1 MKKDT
6 SVIIAAGGKG
16 KRMGC
21 PKQLLKIGGKEI
33 LIRTILAFK
42 KVNRVKEIIVVTT
55 PETFKTVSKKIKG
68 LKFAPAG
75 VERIES
81 VKNGLKEISKDI
93 KLIAVQD
100 GARPL
105 VKPEDIEACL
115 KAAQKNKAAVLG
127 VFVKDT
133 VKVVRDGKIVKTLKR
148 EELFAAQTPQCY
160 RTEILKKALTKYSKE
175 ILATD
180 ESQLV
185 EKSGVTVAAVVGD
198 YRNIKITTPEDLIIA
213 GALCKRKK

>member
-1 MKKDT
+1 MIKDT

-16 KRMGC
+16 ARMGR
-21 PKQLLKIGGKEI
+21 PKQMLKIAGKET
-33 LIRTILAFK
+33 LLRTVLAFK
-42 KVNRVKEIIVVTT
+42 EVKRVKEIIVVTT
-55 PETFKTVSKKIKG
+55 PENFKIINRKIKG

-75 VERIES
+75 KERIES
-81 VKNGLKEISKDI
+81 VKNGLKEVSPRAT
-93 KLIAVQD
+93 LIAVQD

-105 VKPEDIEACL
+105 VEPSDIEACL
-115 KAAQKNKAAVLG
+115 KAAQKDKAAVLG

-133 VKVVRDGKIVKTLKR
+133 IKIVRNGKVVRTLKR
-148 EELFAAQTPQCY
+148 SELFAAQTPQCY
-160 RTEILKKALTKYSKE
+160 RATVLKEALGKYGDK

-185 EKSGVTVAAVVGD
+185 EKLGIKVTAVVGN

-213 GALCKRKK
+213 NALCKKKK

>member
-1 MKKDT
+1 MRKDT

-16 KRMGC
+16 KRMGR
-21 PKQLLKIGGKEI
+21 PKQLLKIAGQEI
-33 LIRTILAFK
+33 LVKTVLAFK
-42 KVNRVKEIIVVTT
+42 KLKRVKEIIVVTT

-68 LKFAPAG
+68 LKFAPTG
-75 VERIES
+75 RERIES
-81 VKNGLKEISKDI
+81 VKNGLKEVSGDI
-93 KLIAVQD
+93 NLIAVQD

-105 VKPEDIEACL
+105 VNPSDIEACL
-115 KAAQKNKAAVLG
+115 KAAQKDKAAVLG

-133 VKVVRDGKIVKTLKR
+133 IQRVKDGKIINTLKR

-160 RTEILKKALTKYSKE
+160 RAEILKKALKKYGDE

-185 EKSGVTVAAVVGD
+185 EKLGITITAVTGD

-213 GALCKRKK
+213 GALCKKKK

>member
-1 MKKDT
+1 MPKDT

-16 KRMGC
+16 ARMGR
-21 PKQLLKIGGKEI
+21 PKQLLKIDGKEI
-33 LIRTILAFK
+33 LLRTVLTFK
-42 KVNRVKEIIVVTT
+42 KVKRVKEIIVVTT
-55 PETFKTVSKKIKG
+55 PDTFKIISKKVKG

-75 VERIES
+75 KERLES
-81 VKNGLKEISKDI
+81 VKNGLKEVSPTVA
-93 KLIAVQD
+93 LIAVQD

-105 VKPEDIEACL
+105 VSVKDIENCL
-115 KAAQKNKAAVLG
+115 KAAQKDKAAVLG

-133 VKVVRDGKIVKTLKR
+133 IKAVKDGKITKTLNR
-148 EELFAAQTPQCY
+148 AELFAAQTPQCY
-160 RTEILKKALTKYSKE
+160 RTEVLKEALKKYGNR

-185 EKSGVTVAAVVGD
+185 EKLGVKVTAVIGD

-213 GALCKRKK
+213 EALCKKKK

>member
-1 MKKDT
+1 MIKDT

-16 KRMGC
+16 KRMGR

-33 LIRTILAFK
+33 LTRTVLAFK

-75 VERIES
+75 AERIES
-81 VKNGLKEISKDI
+81 VKNGLKEVSKDI

-133 VKVVRDGKIVKTLKR
+133 IKVIKDGKIVKTLKR

-160 RTEILKKALTKYSKE
+160 RAEVLKKALTKYGKE

-185 EKSGVTVAAVVGD
+185 EKSGVTVTAVVGD
-198 YRNIKITTPEDLIIA
+198 YKNIKITTPEDLIIA

>member
-1 MKKDT
+1 MIKDT

-16 KRMGC
+16 TRMGC
-21 PKQLLKIGGKEI
+21 PKQLLKIDGKEI
-33 LIRTILAFK
+33 LVRTILAFK
-42 KVNRVKEIIVVTT
+42 KVKRVKEIIVVTT
-55 PETFKTVSKKIKG
+55 PETFTVVSKKIKG

-75 VERIES
+75 CERIES
-81 VKNGLKEISKDI
+81 VKNGLKEVSSNSS
-93 KLIAVQD
+93 LIAVQD

-105 VKPEDIEACL
+105 VHPKHIDSCL
-115 KAAQKNKAAVLG
+115 KAAEKDKAAVLG
-127 VFVKDT
+127 AFVKDT
-133 VKVVRDGKIVKTLKR
+133 IKIVKDGKIIKTLKR

-160 RTEILKKALTKYSKE
+160 QADILRKALKKFGNR

-185 EKSGVTVAAVVGD
+185 EKLGVKITAIVGD

-213 GALCKRKK
+213 GALCKKKK

>member
-1 MKKDT
+1 MRKDT

-16 KRMGC
+16 TRMGR
-21 PKQLLKIGGKEI
+21 PKQLLKVAGQEI

-42 KVNRVKEIIVVTT
+42 KVKRVREIIIVTT
-55 PETFKTVSKKIKG
+55 PETFKAVSKKIKG

-75 VERIES
+75 KERIES
-81 VKNGLKEISKDI
+81 VKNGLKEVSDDI
-93 KLIAVQD
+93 DLIAVHD

-105 VKPEDIEACL
+105 VNASDIETCL
-115 KAAQKNKAAVLG
+115 KAAQKDKAAVLG

-133 VKVVRDGKIVKTLKR
+133 IKRVKNNKIVETLKR

-160 RTEILKKALTKYSKE
+160 RAEILRTALKKYGNE
-175 ILATD
+175 IFATD

-185 EKSGVTVAAVVGD
+185 EKLKIKITAVIGD

-213 GALCKRKK
+213 GALCKKKK

>member
-1 MKKDT
+1 MIKDT

-16 KRMGC
+16 KRMGR
-21 PKQLLKIGGKEI
+21 PKQLLKIGGQEI
-33 LIRTILAFK
+33 LVRTILAFK
-42 KVNRVKEIIVVTT
+42 KVKRVKEIIVVTT

-75 VERIES
+75 SERIES
-81 VKNGLKEISKDI
+81 VKNGLKEVSEGIN
-93 KLIAVQD
+93 LIAVQD

-105 VKPEDIEACL
+105 VSPQNIDACL
-115 KAAQKNKAAVLG
+115 KAAQKDKAAVLG

-133 VKVVRDGKIVKTLKR
+133 IKRVKGGKIIETLKR

-160 RTEILKKALTKYSKE
+160 RAEILKKALKKYGKE

-185 EKSGVTVAAVVGD
+185 GKLGVSITAVTGD
-198 YRNIKITTPEDLIIA
+198 YKNIKITTPEDLIIA
-213 GALCKRKK
+213 GALCRKKK

>member
-21 PKQLLKIGGKEI
+21 PKQLLKIAGQEV
-33 LIRTILAFK
+33 LVRTVLAVK
-42 KVNRVKEIIVVTT
+42 KVKRVKEIIVVTT
-55 PETFKTVSKKIKG
+55 PETFKVVSKKIKG

-75 VERIES
+75 RERIES
-81 VKNGLKEISKDI
+81 VKNGLKEVANDI
-93 KLIAVQD
+93 NLIAVQD

-105 VKPEDIEACL
+105 LEPRDMEACL
-115 KAAQKNKAAVLG
+115 NAAKKDKAAVLG

-133 VKVVRDGKIVKTLKR
+133 IKIVKDGKIRKTLKR

-160 RTEILKKALTKYSKE
+160 QAEILKQALKKYGNE

-185 EKSGVTVAAVVGD
+185 ERLGINITAVMGD
-198 YRNIKITTPEDLIIA
+198 YKNIKITTPEDLVIA
-213 GALCKRKK
+213 GALCKKKK

>member
-1 MKKDT
+1 MIKDT

-16 KRMGC
+16 KRMGR
-21 PKQLLKIGGKEI
+21 PKQLLKVGGQEI
-33 LIRTILAFK
+33 LVRTILAFK
-42 KVNRVKEIIVVTT
+42 KVKRVKEIIVVTT
-55 PETFKTVSKKIKG
+55 PETFKIVNKKIKD

-75 VERIES
+75 GERIES
-81 VKNGLKEISKDI
+81 VKNGLKEVSDDI
-93 KLIAVQD
+93 NLIAVQD

-105 VKPEDIEACL
+105 VSPENIEACL
-115 KAAQKNKAAVLG
+115 KAAKKDKAAVLG

-133 VKVVRDGKIVKTLKR
+133 IKRVKGGKVIQTLKR

-160 RTEILKKALTKYSKE
+160 RAEILKKALKKYGNE

-185 EKSGVTVAAVVGD
+185 EKLGVSIAAVTGD
-198 YRNIKITTPEDLIIA
+198 YKNIKITTPEDLIIV
-213 GALCKRKK
+213 GALCKKKK

>member
-1 MKKDT
+1 MTKDT

-16 KRMGC
+16 ARMGR
-21 PKQLLKIGGKEI
+21 PKQLLKIAGQEI
-33 LIRTILAFK
+33 LIRTISVFK
-42 KVNRVKEIIVVTT
+42 KIKRVKEIIVVTT
-55 PETFKTVSKKIKG
+55 PETFKVVNKKIKG

-75 VERIES
+75 SERIES
-81 VKNGLKEISKDI
+81 VKNGLKEVSSDI

-105 VKPEDIEACL
+105 VNPLHVDNCL
-115 KAAQKNKAAVLG
+115 EAAQKNKAAVLG

-133 VKVVRDGKIVKTLKR
+133 IKVVKNCKITKTLKR
-148 EELFAAQTPQCY
+148 AELFAAQTPQCY
-160 RTEILKKALTKYSKE
+160 QAEILKRALKKYGNK

-185 EKSGVTVAAVVGD
+185 EKLGVKVTAVLGD
-198 YRNIKITTPEDLIIA
+198 YKNIKITTPEDLIIA
-213 GALCKRKK
+213 EALCKKKK

>member
-1 MKKDT
+1 MKRDT

-16 KRMGC
+16 KRMGR
-21 PKQLLKIGGKEI
+21 PKQLLKIAGKEV
-33 LIRTILAFK
+33 LIRTILAVK
-42 KVNRVKEIIVVTT
+42 KVTRVKEIIVVTT
-55 PETFKTVSKKIKG
+55 PETFKAVSKKIKG

-75 VERIES
+75 KERIES
-81 VKNGLKEISKDI
+81 VKNGLKEVSPSVA
-93 KLIAVQD
+93 LIAVHD

-105 VKPEDIEACL
+105 VNPSDIDVCL

-133 VKVVRDGKIVKTLKR
+133 IKRVKDGKIIKTLKR

-160 RTEILKKALTKYSKE
+160 RAEVLRQALKKFGNQ

-185 EKSGVTVAAVVGD
+185 EKLGITVKAVTGD
-198 YRNIKITTPEDLIIA
+198 YKNIKITTPEDLIIA
-213 GALCKRKK
+213 GALCKKKK

>member
-16 KRMGC
+16 KRMGR
-21 PKQLLKIGGKEI
+21 PKQLLKIAGQEI
-33 LIRTILAFK
+33 LVRTVLAFK
-42 KVNRVKEIIVVTT
+42 KVKRVKEIIVVTT

-75 VERIES
+75 RERIES
-81 VKNGLKEISKDI
+81 VKNGLKEVSGGIS
-93 KLIAVQD
+93 LIAVQD

-105 VKPEDIEACL
+105 VNPSDIEACL
-115 KAAQKNKAAVLG
+115 KAAQKDKAAVLG

-133 VKVVRDGKIVKTLKR
+133 IKRVKDGKITNTLKR

-160 RTEILKKALTKYSKE
+160 RAEILKKALKKYGDE

-185 EKSGVTVAAVVGD
+185 EKLGITVTAVTGD
-198 YRNIKITTPEDLIIA
+198 YKNIKITTPEDLIIA
-213 GALCKRKK
+213 GALCKKKK